1 MLKTFITI
9 ILLSSFSQS
18 IIAQKKNELSKES
31 LKKIK
36 AELKSYLSNPSQY
49 ATEKETQK
57 VRMISAEKELNDIK
71 TGLRVERRD
80 LDYARDSVNFLLAK
94 IEELKNAAPAPTSSQ
109 EGGGDMAM
117 SPVDCNEMPSKGTF
131 YKVQIGNFSKLSPS
145 GFGGTKV
152 LSTEMSSNGSKKFM
166 IGYFS
171 TFTEALQFS
180 KDIEK
185 LGIND
190 AFVSQYNDGSRNE
203 GFDETKMSE

>member
-1 MLKTFITI
+1 MV
-9 ILLSSFSQS
+9 
-18 IIAQKKNELSKES
+18 AQKKTELSKES

-80 LDYARDSVNFLLAK
+80 LDFARDSVSFLLAK
-94 IEELKNAAPAPTSSQ
+94 IEELKNSMPAPSAGT
-109 EGGGDMAM
+109 EGGSEMAM
-117 SPVDCNEMPSKGTF
+117 SPADCNEMPSKGTF

-152 LSTEMSSNGSKKFM
+152 LTTEVSSAGTKKFM
-166 IGYFS
+166 IGYFT
-171 TFTEALQFS
+171 TFAEALQFS

-185 LGIND
+185 LGISD

-203 GFDETKMSE
+203 GFDETKVTE